1 MRMRYL
7 SHVPCPFFRDLDL
20 SNSNLLTF
28 FFFFFF
34 FFFSIF
40 LTLFSSK
47 VKPPTHRMVPYFNLL
62 LLMGRNHAIFGGNWV
77 LKTKQTNIKQC
88 FGKAFCLSLS
98 LSLSL
103 HLFDL
108 TIGFFD
114 HFLFPPNCIGLS
126 KLNPLLPK
134 LKKARPDSL
143 LIGNFEFIFIGFFFF
158 FLSRLNASDYIPN
171 LNYLLKFT
179 PRY

>member
-1 MRMRYL
+1 
-7 SHVPCPFFRDLDL
+7 
-20 SNSNLLTF
+20 
-28 FFFFFF
+28 
-34 FFFSIF
+34 
-40 LTLFSSK
+40 
-47 VKPPTHRMVPYFNLL
+47 
-62 LLMGRNHAIFGGNWV
+62 MGRNHAIFGGNWV

-179 PRY
+179 PRYWRNAWALNSLSPRRKKLFISNEIDTIYFMVMI